1 MSQNP
6 ERLIRNAEVLSSNPC
21 SPAGIFLP
29 NILGLVIE
37 GDVLVTDDT
46 TSQKYALEANYTV
59 AYDKA
64 ISFT

>member
-1 MSQNP
+1 
-6 ERLIRNAEVLSSNPC
+6 VL
-21 SPAGIFLP
+21 PAGIFLP